1 MARIAVIEKTKCNP
15 EKCDWLCVRL
25 CPVNR
30 EDKDCIIKDKKAV
43 IKEELCT
50 GCGICQN
57 RCPFGAISIINLP
70 EELEKDLIHR
80 YGENGF
86 LLYRLPI
93 PKEGEVVGLLGRNG
107 IGKTTAL
114 NILSGNVKA
123 NLGKDKAGYDDLIKM
138 FRGTEIQGYFTKMK
152 EGKIKVSYKPQK
164 VDDIPKQFKGKVR
177 NLLEKADEKKKMGE
191 FAKEL
196 EIDKVLDNDIKNV
209 SGGELQ
215 RIAIAATALKK
226 ANVYY
231 FDEPSSYLD
240 IKQRLKT
247 ARFIRKLA
255 DEGAAVMVVEHDL
268 IVLDYIADK
277 IHLFYG
283 KESGFGVVSQPM
295 ASKVGINTY
304 LEGYLK
310 SENVRFRD
318 KKIEF
323 SARAPAKIKKA
334 NELTKWPNMSKK
346 LDKFTLE
353 AEEGSVNLREVTG
366 IIGQNA
372 TGKTTFV
379 KMLAGIIKPDN
390 GKVDMKLKI
399 AYKPQYL
406 EIEEDSIVSIIL
418 SKAIQKYS
426 HILIRPLEI
435 EPLLLKKLSELSGGE
450 LQRVAIALCLS
461 QDADLYLLD
470 EPSAY
475 LDVEQRLHASKVIN
489 EIIEEKGEAAAIV
502 VDHDLLFI
510 DYLSQRLLVFEGE
523 PSVKGKAGKP
533 LSMEEGMNKLL
544 TELNITLRR
553 DEETKRPRINKEGS
567 VKDREQKKSGKLYYT

>member
-1 MARIAVIEKTKCNP
+1 MARVAVIEKSRCNP

-43 IKEELCT
+43 IKEEICT

-70 EELEKDLIHR
+70 EKLEGELIHR
-80 YGENGF
+80 FGQNGF
-86 LLYRLPI
+86 LLYRLPV

-114 NILSGNVKA
+114 NILSGLLHP
-123 NLGKDKAGYDDLIKM
+123 NLGKEKADYNELIKI
-138 FRGTEIQGYFTKMK
+138 FRGTEIQGYFAKLS

-164 VDDIPKQFKGKVR
+164 VDNIPKEYSGKVR
-177 NLLEKADEKKKMGE
+177 DFLERVDEKKMLAQVVKD
-191 FAKEL
+191 L
-196 EIDKVLDNDIKNV
+196 EIEKILDNNLKDL

-215 RIAIAATALKK
+215 RVAIAAASLKD

-240 IKQRLKT
+240 IKQRLGI

-255 DEGAAVMVVEHDL
+255 DQGASVIVVEHDL

-277 IHLFYG
+277 IHIFYG
-283 KESGFGVVSQPM
+283 KESGFGVVSQPL

-310 SENVRFRD
+310 SENIRFRD

-323 SARAPAKIKKA
+323 MARAPSKSNSSK
-334 NELTKWPNMSKK
+334 ELTSWPSLSKN
-346 LDKFTLE
+346 LGKFKLE
-353 AEEGSVNLREVTG
+353 ASKGSINLRDVIG

-379 KMLAGIIKPDN
+379 KMLAGLIPPN
-390 GKVDMKLKI
+390 EGKIELKLKI

-406 EIEEDSIVSIIL
+406 EIEKDEIVASIL
-418 SKAIQKYS
+418 SKAISKYS

-450 LQRVAIALCLS
+450 LQRIAIAFCLS

-489 EIIEEKGEAAAIV
+489 EIMEEKGNASAIV

-510 DYLSQRLLVFEGE
+510 DYLSQKLLVFEGNPSSEGHVGE
-523 PSVKGKAGKP
+523 PM
-533 LSMEEGMNKLL
+533 SMESGMNKLL
-544 TELNITLRR
+544 EELNITLRR

-567 VKDREQKKSGKLYYT
+567 VKDREQKKTGKLYYN

>member
-1 MARIAVIEKTKCNP
+1 MPRIAVIDKPKCNP
-15 EKCDWLCVRL
+15 QKCDWLCVRL

-30 EDKDCIIKDKKAV
+30 EDKDCIVKDKKAV
-43 IKEELCT
+43 IKEEICT

-70 EELEKDLIHR
+70 EQLEGELMHR

-86 LLYRLPI
+86 LLYRLPV

-114 NILSGNVKA
+114 NILAGVLKP
-123 NLGKDKAGYDDLIKM
+123 NLGRENEGYDELIKM
-138 FRGTEIQGYFTKMK
+138 FRGTEIQAYFTKVK
-152 EGKIKVSYKPQK
+152 EGKIKVAYKPQK
-164 VDDIPKQFKGKVR
+164 VDSIPRGYSGKVR
-177 NLLEKADEKKKMGE
+177 DLLEKVDEKKKLNE
-191 FAKEL
+191 VAKEL
-196 EIDKVLDNDIKNV
+196 EIEKILDSDLKNL

-215 RIAIAATALKK
+215 RVAVAATALKK

-240 IKQRLKT
+240 IKQRLKM
-247 ARFIRKLA
+247 ARFIRSLA
-255 DEGAAVMVVEHDL
+255 EEGAAVIVVEHDL
-268 IVLDYIADK
+268 IVMDYIADR
-277 IHLFYG
+277 IHIFYG

-295 ASKVGINTY
+295 ASKAGINTY

-323 SARAPAKIKKA
+323 MARAPAKVKMTK
-334 NELTKWPNMSKK
+334 ELTRWPRITKK
-346 LDKFTLE
+346 LGKFTLE
-353 AEEGSVNLREVTG
+353 AGEGSVKEREVIG
-366 IIGQNA
+366 VIGQNA

-379 KMLAGIIKPDN
+379 KMLAGVLEADE
-390 GKVDMKLKI
+390 GGADLKLKV

-406 EIEEDSIVSIIL
+406 EVVEDSLVATVL
-418 SKAIQKYS
+418 AKAVAKYK
-426 HILIRPLEI
+426 HILVRQLEV
-435 EPLLLKKLSELSGGE
+435 EPLMLRKLSELSGGE

-475 LDVEQRLHASKVIN
+475 LDVEQRLHASKAIN
-489 EIIEEKGEAAAIV
+489 EVMEEKGASALV
-502 VDHDLLFI
+502 VDHDLLFV
-510 DYLSQRLLVFEGE
+510 DYLSQRLLVFDGE
-523 PSVKGKAGKP
+523 PSVRGHVGSP
-533 LSMEEGMNKLL
+533 LVMEDGMNKLL
-544 TELNITLRR
+544 LELGISVRR
-553 DEETKRPRINKEGS
+553 EEETKRPRINKEGS

>member
-1 MARIAVIEKTKCNP
+1 MVRIAVIEKTKCNP
-15 EKCDWLCVRL
+15 EKCNWLCVRL

-43 IKEELCT
+43 IKEEICT

-57 RCPFGAISIINLP
+57 RCPYGAISIINLP
-70 EELEKDLIHR
+70 EQLEGDLIHR
-80 YGENGF
+80 YGQNGF

-114 NILSGNVKA
+114 NILSGNLKP
-123 NLGKDKAGYDDLIKM
+123 NLGKDNAEYDELIKM
-138 FRGTEIQGYFTKMK
+138 YRGTEIQGYFTKMK

-164 VDDIPKQFKGKVR
+164 VDDIPRQFKGKVR
-177 NLLEKADEKKKMGE
+177 ALLEKVDEKKKIEE

-196 EIDKVLDNDIKNV
+196 EIEKVLDNDIKNV

-215 RIAIAATALKK
+215 RIAIIATALKK

-240 IKQRLKT
+240 IKQRLHVAK
-247 ARFIRKLA
+247 FIRKLA
-255 DEGAAVMVVEHDL
+255 DEGASVMVVEHDL

-277 IHLFYG
+277 VHLFYG

-323 SARAPAKIKKA
+323 TARAPTKTRKA
-334 NELTKWPNMSKK
+334 NEMTKWPKMSKK
-346 LDKFTLE
+346 LDKFTLD
-353 AEEGSVNLREVTG
+353 AEEGSINSREALG

-379 KMLAGIIKPDN
+379 KMLAGVIKPDN
-390 GKVDMKLKI
+390 GKVEIKLKI
-399 AYKPQYL
+399 SYKPQYL
-406 EIEEDSIVSIIL
+406 EIEEDTLVSVIL
-418 SKAIQKYS
+418 AKAIQKYG
-426 HILIRPLEI
+426 HILIRQLEL

-489 EIIEEKGEAAAIV
+489 EIIEEKGDASAIV

-523 PSVKGKAGKP
+523 PSVKGYAGKP

-567 VKDREQKKSGKLYYT
+567 VKDREQKKSGRLYYT

>member
-1 MARIAVIEKTKCNP
+1 MTRIAVIEKTKCNP

-70 EELEKDLIHR
+70 EQLEKDLIHR
-80 YGENGF
+80 YGQNGF

-93 PKEGEVVGLLGRNG
+93 PKDGEVVGLLGRNG

-114 NILSGNVKA
+114 NILAGIIQP
-123 NLGKDKAGYDDLIKM
+123 NLGKDKAGYEDMIKL
-138 FRGTEIQGYFTKMK
+138 FRGTEIQAYFTKMK
-152 EGKIKVSYKPQK
+152 EGKIKVAYKPQK
-164 VDDIPKQFKGKVR
+164 VDNIPRQYKGKVKE
-177 NLLEKADEKKKMGE
+177 LLKKVDEKNKLNE
-191 FAKEL
+191 VVKEL
-196 EIDKVLDNDIKNV
+196 EIEKILDNDIKNI

-215 RIAIAATALKK
+215 RVAIAATALKK

-240 IKQRLKT
+240 IKQRLKV

-255 DEGAAVMVVEHDL
+255 EEGAAVMVVEHDL

-295 ASKVGINTY
+295 ASKAGINTY

-323 SARAPAKIKKA
+323 MAKAPTKTRTAK
-334 NELTKWPNMSKK
+334 ELTKWPSISKK
-346 LDKFTLE
+346 LDKFSLE
-353 AEEGSVNLREVTG
+353 AEDGTVNVREVTG

-379 KMLAGIIKPDN
+379 KMLAGVLQPDN
-390 GKVDMKLKI
+390 GKVELKLKI
-399 AYKPQYL
+399 SYKPQYL
-406 EIEEDSIVSIIL
+406 NIEEDNIVSTVL
-418 SKAIQKYS
+418 AKAIKNYS
-426 HILIRPLEI
+426 HILVRPLEI

-475 LDVEQRLHASKVIN
+475 LDVEQRLHASKAIN
-489 EIIEEKGEAAAIV
+489 EVMEEKGTSALV

-523 PSVKGKAGKP
+523 PSVKGHVGKP

-544 TELNITLRR
+544 KELNITLRR

-567 VKDREQKKSGKLYYT
+567 VKDREQKKSGKLYYN